1 VFVRL
6 VSFVTGAHFA
16 FLFARL
22 VCWCVQ
28 SMGSM
33 FKETGPASEAQ
44 LQLLSGQK
52 TLRRRFR

>member
-1 VFVRL
+1 
-6 VSFVTGAHFA
+6 
-16 FLFARL
+16 LFARL